1 MTLVRIP
8 PTLRSE
14 TGSRREVRVAGT
26 TVREAL
32 SALVETFPGL
42 AGRVLQDGQ
51 CAPYLN
57 LFLDGTDVRVLGGL
71 DARVGDESTLLILP
85 AMAGGS
91 LPVRWRT
98 GAVRKRRD

>member
-14 TGSRREVRVAGT
+14 TGSKREVRVAGT

-32 SALVETFPGL
+32 QALVEAFPGL
-42 AGRVLQDGQ
+42 AERVLQDGE

-57 LFLDGTDVRVLGGL
+57 LYLDGTDVRALGGL
-71 DARVGDESTLLILP
+71 DARVGDDSTLLLLP

-91 LPVRWRT
+91 Y
-98 GAVRKRRD
+98 